1 MPAMRAGGT
10 AAPGDLRTWVGLAAF
25 YTASFAV
32 LAVYMQFFPVW
43 LHEQRGLS
51 EAQIAVVL
59 SAQTLARTF
68 AGPLWSHRVDRT
80 ARPRRFLRLLA
91 LASTAAFALFGG
103 VSSLPLLWIAAFL
116 FGAFY
121 SPMHPILDALAI
133 QQGAQRGFSFG
144 RVRLVGSM
152 SFLVVVLVVGWWLE
166 RSGTASVFAILMVCL
181 LTTTTAGL
189 TLPRNE
195 LPPGPPLPT
204 KWWSLLGSG
213 QFVLLLVAA
222 SLIHGSHAT
231 YYNLSTVHWNAHG
244 IDKVQ
249 SAVLWAEGVLAEIV
263 LFYVARDT
271 IEKLRPTTILM
282 IGGLAA
288 VVRWVVLA
296 SSTSLPVLLAAN
308 WLHGLSFGATY
319 LGALRA
325 LDRRVPAHQRATA
338 QGLLGAGSSGIGMV
352 IGALLG
358 GFVYERW
365 SGRAFLVMAAL
376 AFCGAVLAWI
386 LRQNASSHQTPLASS
401 TNANPA

>member
-1 MPAMRAGGT
+1 MPAMQGGSE
-10 AAPGDLRTWVGLAAF
+10 AAGDLRPWLGLAAF

-91 LASTAAFALFGG
+91 LASAAAFALFGG
-103 VSSLPLLWIAAFL
+103 VSSLPLLWCAAFL

-133 QQGAQRGFSFG
+133 QQGAQHGFSFG
-144 RVRLVGSM
+144 RVRLVGSL

-166 RSGTASVFAILMVCL
+166 HSGTVAVFGILMVCL
-181 LTTTTAGL
+181 LTTATAGL
-189 TLPRNE
+189 VLPRNE
-195 LPPGPPLPT
+195 LPPQPPVPA
-204 KWWSLLGSG
+204 KWWELLRSG
-213 QFVLLLVAA
+213 PFVLLLVAA

-244 IDKVQ
+244 IDQ
-249 SAVLWAEGVLAEIV
+249 TAAAILWAEGVLAEIV
-263 LFYVARDT
+263 LFFVARNS

-282 IGGLAA
+282 LGGAAA
-288 VVRWVVLA
+288 VVRWIVLA
-296 SSTSLPVLLAAN
+296 QTTSFAVLLAAN

-325 LDRRVPAHQRATA
+325 LDRRVPPHQRSTA

-352 IGALLG
+352 VGALLG

-365 SGRAFLVMAAL
+365 AGRAFFVMAAL
-376 AFCGAVLAWI
+376 AFCGAALAWL
-386 LRQNASSHQTPLASS
+386 LRQNANSHQTPLASS
-401 TNANPA
+401 TSAKPA